1 MHRIFIR
8 EHPSSVLHVQPNASG
23 VVLEDKI
30 KNIHMGFSSETVVE
44 IHGQAID
51 QRLEL
56 VKSP

>member
-1 MHRIFIR
+1 M
-8 EHPSSVLHVQPNASG
+8 LHVQPNASG

-30 KNIHMGFSSETVVE
+30 KNIYTGFSSKTVVE
-44 IHGQAID
+44 IYSQGID